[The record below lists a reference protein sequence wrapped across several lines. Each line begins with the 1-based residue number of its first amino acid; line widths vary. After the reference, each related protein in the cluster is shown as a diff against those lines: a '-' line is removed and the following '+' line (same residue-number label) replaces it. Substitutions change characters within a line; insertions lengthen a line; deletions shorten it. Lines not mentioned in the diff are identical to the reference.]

1 MDVGT
6 HQEWM
11 EIAEARSGSAGHD
24 KERCIGVF
32 YDKAVQDRKETE
44 IQGRAVFK
52 NVPFVE
58 ILIPGAPNQRPNLR
72 ATDEYKARFPK
83 AWGAYLERK
92 KGLADGTPL
101 EQWPYL
107 NAAQVAELK
116 HAGVYSVEQLSA
128 VADGNLK
135 NLGLHGRDLRDRA
148 KQFLQG
154 SSDTEREL
162 RETAVE
168 QARKIANL
176 EAKIEQ
182 LLKGGEAPASQDAAP
197 SDLVATGDGMESQP
211 NPAPKRRGRPP
222 GRKAA

>member
-1 MDVGT
+1 MDVGS

-11 EIAEARSGSAGHD
+11 EIAEARNGAAGHD

-52 NVPFVE
+52 IVPFIE

-72 ATDEYKARFPK
+72 ATDEHKARFPK
-83 AWGAYLERK
+83 AWVLYLERK

-107 NAAQVAELK
+107 NQAQVAELK

-128 VADGNLK
+128 VTDGNLK
-135 NLGLHGRDLRDRA
+135 NLGLHGRDLRERA

-154 SSDTEREL
+154 AGETEREL
-162 RETAVE
+162 RATAE
-168 QARKIANL
+168 AQAVRIASL
-176 EAKIEQ
+176 EAKIQQ
-182 LLKGGEAPASQDAAP
+182 LLKGDEEPEIEEPVAPQPVAVVDAP
-197 SDLVATGDGMESQP
+197 
-211 NPAPKRRGRPP
+211 PKRRGRPP
-222 GRKAA
+222 KAKASA